1 MSDLS
6 AVCAYCSTDINS
18 VFVTGPRTTVTISGQ
33 QIVTDPCFVA
43 DEIIFTGQGQLIFQ
57 IMPVNVR
64 QEGPV
69 DCAVICRKLTVQ
81 GGGQPINLNPCNPG
95 DPGTRYNN
103 TNLITYAERLSPIP
117 AAGPISPPNAA
128 PGATPGA
135 VGTTG
140 VQGNPGTSGGHG
152 LTGTLT
158 VVALEVNV
166 ASGGNLVMDWA
177 GEDGGDGGPGQ
188 NGGNGA
194 KGATGNNGSD
204 ASWPSSGCDTAT
216 GNGGTGGDGGPGGPG
231 GTGGQGGNAN
241 PLIVISTPANLSGV
255 FSDSSKITFVT
266 QSVGGNGGKGG
277 HGGGAGAGGDPG
289 HPSSSCGAGSKGDP
303 GNSLIGVTA
312 NAGLPG
318 PPGTSLPRKF
328 DVIDTSGSCS
338 SLLPIPLQLPAASA
352 LPLQTFIRC
361 FSGSASGDL
370 SVIGQDLDQ
379 VASVSTSLT
388 GVTASIKNSSTD
400 TELDLSIAVAAN
412 SALGTG
418 DLIFT
423 YTFPPGKTQT
433 LSGAIVVEACTATS
447 ISPTSGA
454 QGAAP
459 FTVTITGTGFDPT
472 ATNHNVS
479 VSGLGV
485 NVSNVAVVDDQHM
498 TCTFEVDATASK
510 TTRDVTVTAGSGLGP
525 CSYTLVQSFTV
536 T

>member
-1 MSDLS
+1 MGS
-6 AVCAYCSTDINS
+6 
-18 VFVTGPRTTVTISGQ
+18 
-33 QIVTDPCFVA
+33 
-43 DEIIFTGQGQLIFQ
+43 
-57 IMPVNVR
+57 
-64 QEGPV
+64 
-69 DCAVICRKLTVQ
+69 
-81 GGGQPINLNPCNPG
+81 
-95 DPGTRYNN
+95 
-103 TNLITYAERLSPIP
+103 
-117 AAGPISPPNAA
+117 
-128 PGATPGA
+128 
-135 VGTTG
+135 
-140 VQGNPGTSGGHG
+140 
-152 LTGTLT
+152 
-158 VVALEVNV
+158 
-166 ASGGNLVMDWA
+166 
-177 GEDGGDGGPGQ
+177 
-188 NGGNGA
+188 
-194 KGATGNNGSD
+194 KGSNGSD
-204 ASWPSSGCDTAT
+204 ESWPSSGCSTST

-231 GTGGQGGNAN
+231 GTGGQGGKAN
-241 PLIVISTPANLSGV
+241 QIIVISTPANLSGV
-255 FSDSSKITFVT
+255 FSNPGKITFVT

-277 HGGGAGAGGDPG
+277 HGGGAGAGGNPG
-289 HPSSSCGAGSKGDP
+289 NPSSSCGAAAKGDP

-312 NAGLPG
+312 NAGGPG
-318 PPGTSLPRKF
+318 PAGTSLSPKLE
-328 DVIDTSGSCS
+328 VIDTSGSCS
-338 SLLPIPLQLPAASA
+338 SLLPIPLQLPAALA

-400 TELDLSIAVAAN
+400 TELDLSISIAAN

-418 DLIFT
+418 DLIFA

-454 QGAAP
+454 HGGPP
-459 FTVTITGTGFDPT
+459 FTVTLTGTGFDPT
-472 ATNHNVS
+472 APNHNVS

-498 TCTFEVDATASK
+498 TCTFEVDTTASK

>member
-6 AVCAYCSTDINS
+6 TVCTDCSTDINT
-18 VFVTGPRTTVTISGQ
+18 VFVTGPRTTVTISGK

-57 IMPVNVR
+57 IARTIVKQGAR
-64 QEGPV
+64 L

-81 GGGQPINLNPCNPG
+81 GGGQPINLDPCNPG

-103 TNLITYAERLSPIP
+103 TNLITYFERLSPVP
-117 AAGPISPPNAA
+117 PAGPISPPNAA
-128 PGATPGA
+128 PGATPGSS
-135 VGTTG
+135 GNPG
-140 VQGNPGTSGGHG
+140 VQGNPGTDGGHG
-152 LTGTLT
+152 SAGKLT
-158 VVALEVNV
+158 VVALEVDV
-166 ASGGNLVMDWA
+166 AAGGNLVIDWA

-194 KGATGNNGSD
+194 KGATGSNGSD

-216 GNGGTGGDGGPGGPG
+216 GNGGPGGDGGPGGPG
-231 GTGGQGGNAN
+231 GTGGRGGNAN
-241 PLIVISTPANLSGV
+241 PIIVISTSANLAGV
-255 FSDSSKITFVT
+255 FSASSKITFVT

-277 HGGGAGAGGDPG
+277 HGGGAGAGGNPG
-289 HPSSSCGAGSKGDP
+289 NPSSSCAPGVKGDP
-303 GNSLIGVTA
+303 GNSLIGITA
-312 NAGLPG
+312 NAGGAG
-318 PPGTSLPRKF
+318 PAGTSVSRKLEL
-328 DVIDTSGSCS
+328 IDTSGPCS
-338 SLLPIPLQLPAASA
+338 SLLPIPLQLPAA

-370 SVIGQDLDQ
+370 SVTGQDLDQ

-400 TELDLSIAVAAN
+400 TELDLSISIAAN
-412 SALGTG
+412 SALGAG
-418 DLIFT
+418 DLIFA

-433 LSGAIVVEACTATS
+433 LSGAIIVEACTATS

-454 QGAAP
+454 QSAP
-459 FTVTITGTGFDPT
+459 PFAVTLTGTGFDPT
-472 ATNHNVS
+472 ATNHNIS

-498 TCTFEVDATASK
+498 TCTFEIDPSASK
-510 TTRDVTVTAGSGLGP
+510 TIRDVTVTAGSGLSP

>member
-1 MSDLS
+1 
-6 AVCAYCSTDINS
+6 
-18 VFVTGPRTTVTISGQ
+18 
-33 QIVTDPCFVA
+33 
-43 DEIIFTGQGQLIFQ
+43 
-57 IMPVNVR
+57 
-64 QEGPV
+64 
-69 DCAVICRKLTVQ
+69 
-81 GGGQPINLNPCNPG
+81 
-95 DPGTRYNN
+95 
-103 TNLITYAERLSPIP
+103 
-117 AAGPISPPNAA
+117 
-128 PGATPGA
+128 
-135 VGTTG
+135 
-140 VQGNPGTSGGHG
+140 
-152 LTGTLT
+152 
-158 VVALEVNV
+158 
-166 ASGGNLVMDWA
+166 
-177 GEDGGDGGPGQ
+177 
-188 NGGNGA
+188 
-194 KGATGNNGSD
+194 
-204 ASWPSSGCDTAT
+204 
-216 GNGGTGGDGGPGGPG
+216 
-231 GTGGQGGNAN
+231 
-241 PLIVISTPANLSGV
+241 
-255 FSDSSKITFVT
+255 
-266 QSVGGNGGKGG
+266 
-277 HGGGAGAGGDPG
+277 
-289 HPSSSCGAGSKGDP
+289 
-303 GNSLIGVTA
+303 
-312 NAGLPG
+312 
-318 PPGTSLPRKF
+318 LPRKF

-498 TCTFEVDATASK
+498 TCTFEVDTTAAK